1 MVSARSRVAFASGVG
16 GLIGAALLLSG
27 RFDGNV
33 ALALMFAGSA
43 RVAAAATLIDAGPI
57 IAGGAQRSLA
67 RHVAF
72 APAWVFV
79 VATGVVR
86 AGSAS
91 LSDARGANS
100 VAGLAIARGE
110 TVTVIGVWFAIAA
123 GIIALASRTRIGVVL
138 ASSDGT
144 TGRVV
149 VPPSLDRLE
158 IGAVLVQAAL
168 LVTLFAGPQVAQ
180 GSDGVAW
187 GLGIAGI
194 AAIAWF
200 ARDVEVAHAPKI
212 AAGLAT
218 IGLVLAIAGGA
229 P

>member
-1 MVSARSRVAFASGVG
+1 MVSARRRVAFASGVG

-33 ALALMFAGSA
+33 ALALLFAGAA
-43 RVAAAATLIDAGPI
+43 RAAAAAALIDAGPI
-57 IAGGAQRSLA
+57 VAGGAQRSLA

-72 APAWVFV
+72 APAWVLV

-86 AGSAS
+86 AGSAA
-91 LSDARGANS
+91 LSDARGANA

-110 TVTVIGVWFAIAA
+110 IVTVIGVWLALAA
-123 GIIALASRTRIGVVL
+123 GMIALASRTRLGVEL

-149 VPPSLDRLE
+149 VPSSLARLE
-158 IGAVLVQAAL
+158 IGAVVVQAAL
-168 LVTLFAGPQVAQ
+168 LVTLFAGPQVTG

-187 GLGIAGI
+187 GLGIAGL

-200 ARDVEVAHAPKI
+200 ARDVEVPHAPKV
-212 AAGLAT
+212 AAGLAA